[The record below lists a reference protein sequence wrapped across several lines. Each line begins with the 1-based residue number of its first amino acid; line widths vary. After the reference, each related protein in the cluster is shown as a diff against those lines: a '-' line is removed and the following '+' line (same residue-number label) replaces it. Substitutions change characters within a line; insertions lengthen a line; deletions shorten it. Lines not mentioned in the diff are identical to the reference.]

1 MLFFVKQAQPIA
13 NGTFKSKSSFL
24 SLLVYCNA
32 SAVNALNVGLAIKK
46 IHFPLA
52 AVHNQGDKIGG
63 IFAHWAIVYF
73 LKFDA
78 NYKSSP
84 IFLGY
89 YFPR

>member
-46 IHFPLA
+46 SI
-52 AVHNQGDKIGG
+52 
-63 IFAHWAIVYF
+63 
-73 LKFDA
+73 
-78 NYKSSP
+78 SP
-84 IFLGY
+84 WQL
-89 YFPR
+89 